1 MKTQV
6 DKKQQSL
13 RHTRPKEDETSETS
27 EALSI
32 SNRTSGQSPMRE
44 DVSLNQSQQT
54 NHRTETLN

>member
-1 MKTQV
+1 MKTQL

-13 RHTRPKEDETSETS
+13 WHTRPKEDETS